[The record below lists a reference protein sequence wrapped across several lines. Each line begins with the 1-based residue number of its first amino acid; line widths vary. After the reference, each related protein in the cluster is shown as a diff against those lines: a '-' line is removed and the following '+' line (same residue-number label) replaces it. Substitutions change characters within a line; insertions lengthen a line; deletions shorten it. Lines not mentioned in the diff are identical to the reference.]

1 MSKTEALAQEYA
13 LVEQHLAG
21 IGAAVAIYGS
31 ARLPENHPYCLLTE
45 RLAQRFAEA
54 GLAVLTGGGPGI
66 MAAANKGA
74 QAAGGVSVGVNIV
87 LSHEQQPNPY
97 QNFSLTLN
105 DFSPRKAA
113 LIDYAQAYVV
123 LPGGF
128 GTLDELFQ
136 TLTLLQTGKLPP
148 RPLVLVGREFWNGLI
163 EWLREQLVGNGLVK
177 AEDCHLL
184 TVSDNEDE
192 IVAAVLNG
200 LAH

>member
-87 LSHEQQPNPY
+87 LPHEQQPNPY